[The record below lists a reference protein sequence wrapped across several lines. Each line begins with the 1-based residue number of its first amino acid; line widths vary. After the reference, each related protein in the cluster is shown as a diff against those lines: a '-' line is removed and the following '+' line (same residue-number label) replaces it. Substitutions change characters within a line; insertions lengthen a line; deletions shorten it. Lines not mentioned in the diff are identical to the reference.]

1 MLKVRRKPAV
11 APCEEK
17 KTDAAD
23 CSVDKMNHDGM

>member
-17 KTDAAD
+17 KTDAD
-23 CSVDKMNHDGM
+23 CGVDKMNDGM

>member
-17 KTDAAD
+17 KTDAD
-23 CSVDKMNHDGM
+23 CSVDKMNDGM

>member
-17 KTDAAD
+17 KTDAD